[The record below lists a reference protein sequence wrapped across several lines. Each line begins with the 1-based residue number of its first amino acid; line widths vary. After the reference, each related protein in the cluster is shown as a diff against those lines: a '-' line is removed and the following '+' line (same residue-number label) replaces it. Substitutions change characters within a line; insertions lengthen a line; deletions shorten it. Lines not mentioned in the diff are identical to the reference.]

1 MNDSRDSDA
10 RNQVPEDSLE
20 VLVRAAQVRM
30 AYGRLPLAL
39 AFTVIVS
46 LLFAALLFDEFPGE
60 VLWPGFVLVQ
70 LVSGL
75 RAIGWLR
82 YRRHTA
88 QPDEWRRW
96 ARVFTIGAGG
106 AAAAWSAWVV
116 PALYMS
122 GLDSTKANLLMIALV
137 AVSAVA
143 VSSQSPY
150 FPALRIFIALVL
162 GPTVIHLFLAP
173 DPLAPVV
180 GIALVAAGITQLGA
194 GWRMQADIRLML
206 RTELELAAALE
217 DSARQR
223 QAAEAASRA
232 KSEFLA
238 TMSHEIRTPMNGVLG
253 MNELLLGTS
262 LSPQQQAWAEAVQGS
277 GRHLLEVINGILDFS
292 KIESGHLT
300 LESVEFDL
308 TEQVESA
315 VAMFAPAAAAKGLG
329 LSAAFTPAGQALR
342 LRGDPYRFRQVVANL
357 VGNAVKFTEHGEV
370 AVRVMARDQTS
381 GEATITL
388 TVVDTGIGIARE
400 AQKRIF
406 EHFSQA
412 DGSTTRR
419 YGGSGLG
426 LAICQ
431 RLLALMGGSI
441 TVDSAPGRGATFR
454 VDLRLPIA
462 GSVIQPES
470 EPAQPATAV
479 SLRGTVLL
487 VEDNP
492 VNQQV
497 AAAMLDRLGLQTI
510 LASHGQAAVE
520 LTRERDVDLVL
531 MDCLMPV
538 MDGYDATAAIRRLAG
553 GRGAQLPIIALTAN
567 AMQDDRQR
575 CLDAGMDDFLA
586 KPFTLQQLQAQL
598 ARWLPHAGEPALGR
612 S

>member
-1 MNDSRDSDA
+1 VNDSPNGVASNRA
-10 RNQVPEDSLE
+10 AEDSLE

-46 LLFAALLFDEFPGE
+46 LLFAVLLIDEFPGV

-75 RAIGWLR
+75 RAIGWFR
-82 YRRHTA
+82 YRRHSVR
-88 QPDEWRRW
+88 PDEWWPW
-96 ARVFTIGAGG
+96 ARAFTVGAGG

-122 GLDSTKANLLMIALV
+122 GLDATKANLLMIALV

-143 VSSQSPY
+143 VSSLSPY
-150 FPALRIFIALVL
+150 FPALRLFIALAL
-162 GPTVIHLFLAP
+162 GPTAVHLFLAP
-173 DPLAPVV
+173 ESLASIV
-180 GIALVAAGITQLGA
+180 GIALIAAGVTQLGA
-194 GWRMQADIRLML
+194 GWRMQADIRRML

-253 MNELLLGTS
+253 MNELLLGTR

-292 KIESGHLT
+292 KIESGHLD

-308 TEQVESA
+308 TELVEKA
-315 VAMFAPAAAAKGLG
+315 VAMFAPAATAKGLG
-329 LSAAFTPAGQALR
+329 LSVTFTPAGQSLR
-342 LRGDPYRFRQVVANL
+342 LRGDPHRFRQIVANL
-357 VGNAVKFTEHGEV
+357 VGNAVKFTERGEV
-370 AVRVMARDQTS
+370 TVRVVVQEQTC
-381 GEATITL
+381 GEAAIVL
-388 TVVDTGIGIARE
+388 TVADTGIGIARD
-400 AQKRIF
+400 AQARIF

-441 TVDSAPGRGATFR
+441 SVDSAPGRGATFR
-454 VDLRLPIA
+454 IDLALPVV
-462 GSVIQPES
+462 GRVTQPER
-470 EPAQPATAV
+470 EPAQPSTAV

-497 AAAMLDRLGLQTI
+497 AAAMLGRLGLQTI
-510 LASHGQAAVE
+510 LASDGQAAVE

-538 MDGYDATAAIRRLAG
+538 MDGYDATAAIRRLTGA
-553 GRGAQLPIIALTAN
+553 RGARLPIIALTAN
-567 AMQDDRQR
+567 AMQEDRRR

-586 KPFTLQQLQAQL
+586 KPFTLRQLEAQL
-598 ARWLPHAGEPALGR
+598 ARWLPRADAIA
-612 S
+612 